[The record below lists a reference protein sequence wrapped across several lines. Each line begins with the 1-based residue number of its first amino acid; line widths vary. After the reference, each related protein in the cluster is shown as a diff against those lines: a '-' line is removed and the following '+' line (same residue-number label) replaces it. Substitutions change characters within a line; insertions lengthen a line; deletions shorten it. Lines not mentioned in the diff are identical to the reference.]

1 MLRLAALP
9 VLAVVIF
16 MADGTTSVAGGT
28 LFAAVS
34 ATDWI
39 DGFLARRLHAE
50 SRLGRIL
57 DPLADRLVIAVGLV
71 GLIVLERLPWPG
83 PAILLARDAISIA
96 AFVLLAR
103 RGIVMRVD
111 MAGKVSSSLAMIVT
125 AIALIV
131 DEAWVD
137 WLFWAAVA
145 LAVVTLA
152 NYARAARRALRTRRS
167 PRARPRERRPS
178 SAA

>member
-1 MLRLAALP
+1 MILT
-9 VLAVVIF
+9 
-16 MADGTTSVAGGT
+16 ADGTTTRAGAI

-34 ATDWI
+34 ATDWV

-50 SRLGRIL
+50 SRLGRVL

-71 GLIVLERLPWPG
+71 GLIVLDRLPWPG

-103 RGIVMRVD
+103 RGVVMRID
-111 MAGKVSSSLAMIVT
+111 MAGKVSSSLAMIAT
-125 AIALIV
+125 AIALLT
-131 DEAWVD
+131 DRAWAD
-137 WLFWAAVA
+137 WLFWAAVV

-152 NYARAARRALRTRRS
+152 NYARTARRALRTRAEALRHGA
-167 PRARPRERRPS
+167 PQALREG
-178 SAA
+178 